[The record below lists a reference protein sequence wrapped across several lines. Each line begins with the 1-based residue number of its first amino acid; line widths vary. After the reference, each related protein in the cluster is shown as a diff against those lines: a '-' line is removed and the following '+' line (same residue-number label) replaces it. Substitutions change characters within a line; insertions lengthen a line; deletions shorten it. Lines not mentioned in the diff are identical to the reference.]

1 MNTRRTV
8 FLIEELDCAE
18 EVRQLRVE
26 LERVAGV
33 EQLDFDVMGHRM
45 VVTFADESL
54 SEDDIVSRIGRLKMR
69 ARVVD
74 ESAGSGQATD
84 PGDRASAAAARQ
96 EWSRVGMAVAAGI
109 LLVVACVV
117 HGISAP
123 SWSVAFGLETLDATT
138 HLPLASRLLYIAS
151 LIFSGWFVVP
161 KAWLALR
168 RLTADINILMCIA
181 AVGAVAIGQ
190 WFEASVVT
198 FLFSVSLLL
207 EHWSLGRA
215 RRAIASLLDL
225 APTTVRRKECCTGD
239 IEERP
244 IEQIVPGDTIVI
256 RPGERIALDGVI
268 MTGET
273 SVDQSPIT
281 GESLPIAKQPGEQV
295 YAGSLNVDGAIELQV
310 THAANDTTLA
320 RIVHMVQEA
329 RSRRAPTEQWVEQFA
344 RYYTP
349 AMILLAIGVAVVPP
363 LVTGL
368 AWPLAIYNALVL
380 LVIACPCALVISTP
394 VSIVSALTVAA
405 RHGVLIKGGRYLETA
420 AHLKAIAIDKTGT
433 LTEGRPEVR
442 KIVPLNDHSR
452 QELLERAAA
461 MEAGSTHPIAQAVLR
476 CASDEDVAVRSA
488 ESYRAL
494 AGRGAEG
501 LINGKP
507 YWIGSQRFM
516 KEKTPHTD
524 EATVQSDALENSGH
538 SVVAIGTADH
548 VCGLIGVADVVRKE
562 SRTAIRRLQAMGI
575 EHVVMLTGDN
585 PIAARAVADAVGIE
599 EFFAAT
605 LPEEKVRH
613 VERLG
618 ERYGVVAMIGDGVN
632 DAPAMAASSL
642 GIAMGAIGTDA
653 AIEAA
658 DIALMSDELVRVPW
672 LIQLARKTLR
682 VIKQNIAIALGLKL
696 IFIGLTIASAASL
709 WMAIAADMGASLLVV
724 MNGLRLLRTRG

>member
-1 MNTRRTV
+1 
-8 FLIEELDCAE
+8 
-18 EVRQLRVE
+18 
-26 LERVAGV
+26 LEQVAGIV
-33 EQLDFDVMGHRM
+33 QLDFDVMGHRM
-45 VVTFADESL
+45 VVTFAGESL

-74 ESAGSGQATD
+74 GSTGSGAATD
-84 PGDRASAAAARQ
+84 PTSPSSEDRVGQ
-96 EWSRVGMAVAAGI
+96 EWSRLGMTVAAGV
-109 LLVVACVV
+109 LLVVAFAV
-117 HGISAP
+117 HAISAQ
-123 SWSVAFGLETLDATT
+123 SVTVAFGLETLETVT
-138 HLPLASRLLYIAS
+138 QLPLASRLLYVAS
-151 LIFSGWFVVP
+151 LIFSGWFVFP

-168 RLTADINILMCIA
+168 RLTADINLLMCIA
-181 AVGAVAIGQ
+181 VVGAVAIGQ
-190 WFEASVVT
+190 WFEAAVVT

-215 RRAIASLLDL
+215 RNAIASLLDL
-225 APTTVRRKECCTGD
+225 APPTVRRKECSTGA

-244 IEQIVPGDTIVI
+244 IGDIVPGDTIVI
-256 RPGERIALDGVI
+256 RPGERIALDGLI
-268 MTGET
+268 TNGET

-281 GESLPIAKQPGEQV
+281 GESVPIAKQPGEQV
-295 YAGSLNVDGAIELQV
+295 YAGSMNVDGVIELQV

-329 RSRRAPTEQWVEQFA
+329 RARRAPTEQWVEQFA

-349 AMILLAIGVAVVPP
+349 AMIALAIVVAVVSHFGG
-363 LVTGL
+363 GL
-368 AWPLAIYNALVL
+368 AWSPAIYNALVL

-405 RHGVLIKGGRYLETA
+405 RHGVLIKGGRYLEAA

-433 LTEGRPEVR
+433 LTEGRLEVR
-442 KIVPLNDHSR
+442 KVVPLNDHSR

-476 CASDEDVAVRSA
+476 CASDEEVTVQAV
-488 ESYRAL
+488 EGYRAL

-501 LINGKP
+501 MINGKH

-516 KEKTPHTD
+516 NEK
-524 EATVQSDALENSGH
+524 SLDAGKAAEQCDAIELSGH
-538 SVVAIGTADH
+538 SVVAVGTADH
-548 VCGLIGVADVVRKE
+548 VCGLIGVADVVREE
-562 SRTAIRRLQAMGI
+562 SQTAIRRLRSLGI
-575 EHVVMLTGDN
+575 DHVVMLTGDN
-585 PIAARAVADAVGIE
+585 SATARAVADAVGIDE
-599 EFFAAT
+599 VFAAT

-613 VERLG
+613 VERLR

-632 DAPAMAASSL
+632 DAPAMAAATL
-642 GIAMGAIGTDA
+642 GIAMGAIGSDA

-658 DIALMSDELVRVPW
+658 DIALMSDELMRVPW
-672 LIQLARKTLR
+672 FIQLARKTLR

-696 IFIGLTIASAASL
+696 IFIALTIASAASL

>member
-1 MNTRRTV
+1 MNTRRAV

-26 LERVAGV
+26 LERMAGIA
-33 EQLDFDVMGHRM
+33 QLDFDVMGHRM
-45 VVTFADESL
+45 VVTFAGESL

-69 ARVVD
+69 ARVID
-74 ESAGSGQATD
+74 ETSISAQGTD
-84 PGDRASAAAARQ
+84 PSSADGVEQ
-96 EWSRVGMAVAAGI
+96 DWSRVGMTVAAGV
-109 LLVVACVV
+109 LLVVAFIV
-117 HGISAP
+117 HAMAAQSL
-123 SWSVAFGLETLDATT
+123 SVAFGLETLEAAT
-138 HLPLASRLLYIAS
+138 HVPLASRLLYISS

-161 KAWLALR
+161 KAWLAVR
-168 RLTADINILMCIA
+168 RLTADINMLMCIA
-181 AVGAVAIGQ
+181 AVGAVVIGQ
-190 WFEASVVT
+190 WFEAAVVT

-225 APTTVRRKECCTGD
+225 APPTARRKESDTGA

-244 IEQIVPGDTIVI
+244 LGQIVPGDTIVI
-256 RPGERIALDGVI
+256 RPGERIGLDGI
-268 MTGET
+268 ITAGQT

-281 GESLPIAKQPGEQV
+281 GESLPLAKQEGELV
-295 YAGSLNVDGAIELQV
+295 YAGSLNVDGVIELQV

-329 RSRRAPTEQWVEQFA
+329 RARRAPTEQWVEQFA

-363 LVTGL
+363 LVSEL

-394 VSIVSALTVAA
+394 VSIVSALTTAA
-405 RHGVLIKGGRYLETA
+405 RHGVLIKGGRYLEAA

-442 KIVPLNDHSR
+442 KVVPLNEHSR
-452 QELLERAAA
+452 NELLERAAA
-461 MEAGSTHPIAQAVLR
+461 MESGSTHPIAQAILR
-476 CASDEDVAVRSA
+476 CASDENVAVGSV
-488 ESYRAL
+488 EGYRAL
-494 AGRGAEG
+494 AGRGAEAM
-501 LINGKP
+501 INGKTF
-507 YWIGSQRFM
+507 WIGSQRFM
-516 KEKTPHTD
+516 NEKTPDAD
-524 EATVQSDALENSGH
+524 EAVEQSDSIEQSGH

-548 VCGLIGVADVVRKE
+548 VCGLIGVADVVREE
-562 SRTAIRRLQAMGI
+562 SRTAIRRLRSMGI

-585 PIAARAVADAVGIE
+585 PATAGAVAGAVGID
-599 EFFAAT
+599 EFFAAI
-605 LPEEKVRH
+605 LPDEKVRH
-613 VERLG
+613 VERLR

-642 GIAMGAIGTDA
+642 GIAMGAIGTDG

-658 DIALMSDELVRVPW
+658 DIALMSDQLLRVPW
-672 LIQLARKTLR
+672 LIQLSRRTLR

-696 IFIGLTIASAASL
+696 VFIALTIASAASL

-724 MNGLRLLRTRG
+724 MNGLRLLRSRES